1 MIKNSSCFVLAVTFA
16 LVSCWWLNPADIQAQ
31 TVSGTILGT
40 IQDQQG
46 AVIANA
52 EVTARNQ
59 ETGIV
64 RKTNTDGNGNYRVPS
79 VQAGTYE
86 VSATANGFKTE
97 VRTAV
102 AVTVGGDS
110 TVTFSLTVG
119 AVTEKI
125 EVSEA
130 AAQVDTA
137 SSTLGGFVNSETI
150 RELPLNGR
158 DWLQLALLQ
167 PGVFMNTGQAQN
179 DANRAQKGNG
189 MSFSISGGRQ
199 SENGYRIDGII
210 VNDYANAGPGSSLR
224 VNMGVDAIREF
235 SVLTNSYS
243 AEYGRGAGGVVNAIT
258 KSGTNDL
265 HGSGFYFHRNSA
277 LDARNF
283 FDGTDPAKGQPRLPA
298 FHRHQVGGALGGP
311 IKKDKTFFFA
321 NYETLRELKGLS
333 YSVDTISDAARNG
346 VVCATQDTIGNCLTT
361 RSVVIADSAKPYLA
375 LFPRANGPVTGNTG
389 KFVSGPPRL
398 GTENYVTGKID
409 HNFSPA
415 TTLSGTYTFDDSK
428 VNSAESFNV
437 RNVSA
442 PTRRNYVALNL
453 QHIFSPTVIN
463 SFRVGVARTY
473 AGNNIDTPIN
483 PALNDF
489 ALGFLPGQRLG
500 SIIISGLSGRLDGI
514 GAQGINLFGHTAPQ
528 FYQDLSWT
536 KGRHSLRMGFGF
548 ERVTSNILSAGAP
561 GGAFTFGT
569 VEGFLTTNGA
579 TLFSSDLPGSDTS
592 RGQRNSI
599 IAGYIQDDYRV
610 RSNLTFNLGLRYE
623 MATVLTEVNG
633 KLGNL
638 RHLTDAVSTVG
649 DPYWRNPTTKNFEP
663 RIGFAWDP
671 FKTGK
676 TSIRGGFGMFDVLPL
691 PYLLGGRIV
700 RAPPFFLQG
709 NFRNPPASSFP
720 NKILPLLNLSAIGAT
735 MMEFEN
741 PRRSY
746 RMQWNLNIQRQLTR
760 TLALTVGYVGSAGV
774 HLANVNDD
782 SDQVPRQ
789 FVNFDTASSSYRFPT
804 TGTIQRINPNF
815 SRIRSTFWDQHSS
828 YNSLQVNLVQR
839 PVKGLTYQVAY
850 TWSKSI
856 DNGSVTYTGSE
867 SSNTAGLSWFFCN
880 VCNRA
885 PSDFNIPHNLVV
897 NYLYDIPLPAAA
909 RMNPFVNTVFGG
921 WQLGGIYS
929 VQTGAPYTI
938 KIASDRARTG
948 DTAAPGAN
956 GAQKPMYVAA
966 AGCNP
971 NASTGNINSLI
982 KTSCFAFPELG
993 QLGNLGRNT
1002 LRMPMFRNVD
1012 FSVFKNQN
1020 LFGEKLKA
1028 QLRIEMFNVLNNTN
1042 LQAQLRTIFD
1052 ANGNITSGFGT
1063 PAAPTVTTS
1072 RQIQFGLRLLF

>member
-1 MIKNSSCFVLAVTFA
+1 MIKRFRRLSKLGFVLAA
-16 LVSCWWLNPADIQAQ
+16 VSWLLPSTDAQ

-46 AVIANA
+46 AVIASA
-52 EVTARNQ
+52 EISARNQ
-59 ETGIV
+59 ETGIM
-64 RKTNTDGNGNYRVPS
+64 RKANTDANGNYRIPS

-97 VRTAV
+97 VRTNV

-110 TVTFSLTVG
+110 TVSFSLTVG

-137 SSTLGGFVNSETI
+137 SSTLGGFVGGETI

-189 MSFSISGGRQ
+189 LAFSISGGRQ

-210 VNDYANAGPGSSLR
+210 VNDYANTGPGSSLR

-235 SVLTNSYS
+235 SVLTNSFS

-258 KSGTNDL
+258 KSGTNEL
-265 HGSGFYFHRNSA
+265 HGSAFYFHRNSA

-283 FDGTDPAKGQPRLPA
+283 FDGTNPAKGEPRLPA
-298 FHRHQVGGALGGP
+298 FHRHQIGGALGGP

-321 NYETLRELKGLS
+321 NYETLREMKGLS
-333 YSVDTISDAARNG
+333 YSVDTLSDNARNG
-346 VVCATQDTIGNCLTT
+346 ILASGATINVAN
-361 RSVVIADSAKPYLA
+361 SVKPYLA
-375 LFPRANGPVTGNTG
+375 LYPRPNGPVTGNTG
-389 KFVSGPPRL
+389 KFLLGAPRL
-398 GTENYVTGKID
+398 GHENYVIGKVD
-409 HNFSPA
+409 HNISA
-415 TTLSGTYTFDDSK
+415 STTLTGSYTFDDSS
-428 VNSAESFNV
+428 VNSPDFFDL
-437 RNVSA
+437 RLVSA
-442 PTRRNYVALNL
+442 PTRRQYAVVNL
-453 QHIFSPTVIN
+453 QHIFSPTLI
-463 SFRVGVARTY
+463 SSTRVGVNRVY
-473 AGNNIDTPIN
+473 AGNNLDTAIN
-483 PALNDF
+483 PLLNEKS
-489 ALGFLPGQRLG
+489 LGFLPDNIFGTISIAGVSG
-500 SIIISGLSGRLDGI
+500 SPSGI
-514 GAQGINLFGHTAPQ
+514 GALGLNLFGHTAPQ
-528 FYQDLSWT
+528 VYQDLSWT

-548 ERVTSNILSAGAP
+548 ERVTSNITSAASPTGTW
-561 GGAFTFGT
+561 TFGS
-569 VEGFLTTNGA
+569 VESFLLGGVVPGRPTETGI
-579 TLFSSDLPGSDTS
+579 TLFNSDLPGNDTT
-592 RGQRNSI
+592 RGQRQSI
-599 IAGYIQDDYRV
+599 LAGYIQDDYRV
-610 RSNLTFNLGLRYE
+610 LPNLTFNLGLRYE
-623 MATVLTEVNG
+623 MTTVIKEVNG

-638 RHLTDAVSTVG
+638 RRLTDATVSIG
-649 DPYWRNPTTKNFEP
+649 DPYWNNPTTKNFEP

-671 FKTGK
+671 FKNGK

-700 RAPPFFLQG
+700 RSPPYFRQG
-709 NFRNPPASSFP
+709 NLSNPPPSSFP
-720 NKILPLLNLSAIGAT
+720 NQVVQLLRPTTLGAT
-735 MMEFEN
+735 MMEFDN

-746 RMQWNLNIQRQLTR
+746 RMQWNFNIQRQLSR

-774 HLANVNDD
+774 HLGNINDD
-782 SDQVPRQ
+782 SDQVPPQ

-804 TGTIQRINPNF
+804 TGAIQRINTNF
-815 SRIRSTFWDQHSS
+815 GRIRSTFWDAHSN
-828 YNSLQVNLVQR
+828 YNALQVNLVQR
-839 PVKGLTYQVAY
+839 PVKGLMYQIAY
-850 TWSKSI
+850 SWSKSM

-867 SSNTAGLSWFFCN
+867 SSNTAGLSWFWCLP
-880 VCNRA
+880 CNRA
-885 PSDFNIPHNLVV
+885 VSDFNIPHNFVV
-897 NYLYDIPLPAAA
+897 NYMYDIPLPTAL
-909 RMNPFVNTVFGG
+909 RTNSFVNTVLGG
-921 WQLGGIYS
+921 WQIGGILT
-929 VQTGAPYTI
+929 VQTGAAYTL
-938 KIASDRARTG
+938 KIGSDRARTG

-966 AGCNP
+966 PGCNP
-971 NASTGNINSLI
+971 NATTGNITNLV
-982 KTSCFAFPELG
+982 KTECFAWPELG

-1002 LRMPMFRNVD
+1002 MRMPMFRNTD

-1028 QLRIEMFNVLNNTN
+1028 QLRIEMFNVFNNTN

-1052 ANGNITSGFGT
+1052 SQGRITSGFGT

-1072 RQIQFGLRLLF
+1072 RQIQFGLRLIF